1 VQVFR
6 RLLVNTLLANTANNF
21 LWFAL
26 TFWAYL
32 ETKSVLATSIIGGSY
47 MAIASIVGIFLGSIV
62 DHNPKK
68 KAMLGSTVVSLICYV
83 LALLSYLAIPPHDR
97 LDLATLPFWSLV
109 FFTLVGAIAGGVRNI
124 ALSTLVT
131 ALVDESVRDRANGMV
146 GTVQGVGFA
155 ITSVFSGLA
164 IGFLG
169 MGWCLGIVLFLSLV
183 AILHLAS
190 IRFDEVK
197 SEETS
202 DEPKK
207 VDLKGTLRVIGS
219 VPGLMALILFATFN
233 NFLGGVF
240 MSLMDPYG
248 LSLVSVEVWGFI
260 WGFLSLAFIAGG
272 IVVARRGLGKKPL
285 RSLLLANVVMWV
297 ICILFPMR
305 SSIVMLTAGI
315 FVYMCLMP
323 MCEAAEQ
330 TLLQTVVP
338 HERQGRVFGFALTV
352 ETAASPITA
361 FIIGPVAQY
370 WVIPFMNGGA
380 GSQTIG
386 SWFGTGPERGMA
398 LIFVCAGIIGLIVTI
413 LAMQSGSYRSL
424 SKHYESALNA

>member
-1 VQVFR
+1 
-6 RLLVNTLLANTANNF
+6 
-21 LWFAL
+21 
-26 TFWAYL
+26 
-32 ETKSVLATSIIGGSY
+32 

-83 LALLSYLAIPPHDR
+83 AALFSYLAIPPQDK

-109 FFTLVGAIAGGVRNI
+109 LFTLMGAIAGGVRNI

-131 ALVDESVRDRANGMV
+131 VLVDEDIRDRANGMV

-183 AILHLAS
+183 AIIHLIS
-190 IRFDEVK
+190 INFEEVK
-197 SEETS
+197 SQEAS

-207 VDLKGTLRVIGS
+207 VDLKGTLRVIGL
-219 VPGLMALILFATFN
+219 VPGLMGLILFATFN

-240 MSLMDPYG
+240 MALMDPYG

-272 IVVARRGLGKKPL
+272 IVVVRR
-285 RSLLLANVVMWV
+285 
-297 ICILFPMR
+297 
-305 SSIVMLTAGI
+305 
-315 FVYMCLMP
+315 
-323 MCEAAEQ
+323 
-330 TLLQTVVP
+330 
-338 HERQGRVFGFALTV
+338 
-352 ETAASPITA
+352 
-361 FIIGPVAQY
+361 
-370 WVIPFMNGGA
+370 
-380 GSQTIG
+380 
-386 SWFGTGPERGMA
+386 
-398 LIFVCAGIIGLIVTI
+398 
-413 LAMQSGSYRSL
+413 
-424 SKHYESALNA
+424 

>member
-1 VQVFR
+1 MQVFR
-6 RLLVNTLLANTANNF
+6 RLLLNTLLTNTANNF
-21 LWFAL
+21 IWFAL

-32 ETKSVLATSIIGGSY
+32 ETRSVLATSIIGGSY

-68 KAMLGSTVVSLICYV
+68 KAMLGSTVVSLICYAG
-83 LALLSYLAIPPHDR
+83 ALIAYLSIPPHDK
-97 LDLATLPFWSLV
+97 LDLATAPFWALV
-109 FFTLVGAIAGGVRNI
+109 LFTLVGAIAGGARNI

-131 ALVDESVRDRANGMV
+131 MLVEEDVRDRANGMV

-169 MGWCLGIVLFLSLV
+169 MGWCIGIVLFLSIV
-183 AILHLAS
+183 AILHLIS

-197 SEETS
+197 SEETT

-207 VDLKGTLRVIGS
+207 VDLKGTLRVIGL
-219 VPGLMALILFATFN
+219 VPGLMGLILFATFN

-272 IVVARRGLGKKPL
+272 IVVAKRGLGKTPL
-285 RSLLLANVVMWV
+285 RSLLLANVAMWA
-297 ICILFPMR
+297 ICILFPLR
-305 SSIVMLTAGI
+305 SSIIMLTAGI
-315 FVYMCLMP
+315 FVYMCLIP

-338 HERQGRVFGFALTV
+338 LERQGRVFGFALTV

-361 FIIGPVAQY
+361 FIIGPVADY
-370 WVIPFMNGGA
+370 WVIPFMDGGA
-380 GSQTIG
+380 GSQAIG
-386 SWFGTGPERGMA
+386 SWFGSGPERGMA
-398 LIFVCAGIIGLIVTI
+398 LIFVAAGVIGLIVTL
-413 LAMQSGSYRSL
+413 LAMRSGPYRSL
-424 SKHYESALNA
+424 SAHYQSAVKA

>member
-1 VQVFR
+1 M
-6 RLLVNTLLANTANNF
+6 
-21 LWFAL
+21 
-26 TFWAYL
+26 
-32 ETKSVLATSIIGGSY
+32 LATSIIGGSY

-83 LALLSYLAIPPHDR
+83 LALLSYLAIPPHDK

-131 ALVDESVRDRANGMV
+131 VLVDESVRDRANGMV

-183 AILHLAS
+183 AILHLIS

-219 VPGLMALILFATFN
+219 VPGLIALILFATFN

-272 IVVARRGLGKKPL
+272 IVVGQRGLGKKPL
-285 RSLLLANVVMWV
+285 RSLLLANAVMGDAAV
-297 ICILFPMR
+297 STVSAKPKTRPCR
-305 SSIVMLTAGI
+305 SCGT
-315 FVYMCLMP
+315 
-323 MCEAAEQ
+323 
-330 TLLQTVVP
+330 TVCKSVCS
-338 HERQGRVFGFALTV
+338 
-352 ETAASPITA
+352 AASH
-361 FIIGPVAQY
+361 IG
-370 WVIPFMNGGA
+370 IRHM
-380 GSQTIG
+380 
-386 SWFGTGPERGMA
+386 
-398 LIFVCAGIIGLIVTI
+398 
-413 LAMQSGSYRSL
+413 
-424 SKHYESALNA
+424 

>member
-1 VQVFR
+1 
-6 RLLVNTLLANTANNF
+6 
-21 LWFAL
+21 
-26 TFWAYL
+26 
-32 ETKSVLATSIIGGSY
+32 
-47 MAIASIVGIFLGSIV
+47 
-62 DHNPKK
+62 
-68 KAMLGSTVVSLICYV
+68 MLGSTVVSLICYV
-83 LALLSYLAIPPHDR
+83 AALFSYLAIPPQDK

-109 FFTLVGAIAGGVRNI
+109 LFTLMGAIAGGVRNI

-131 ALVDESVRDRANGMV
+131 VLVDEDIRDRANGMV

-183 AILHLAS
+183 AIIHLIS
-190 IRFDEVK
+190 INFEEVK
-197 SEETS
+197 SQEAS

-207 VDLKGTLRVIGS
+207 VDLKGTLRVIGL
-219 VPGLMALILFATFN
+219 VPGLMGLILFATFN

-240 MSLMDPYG
+240 MALMDPYG

-272 IVVARRGLGKKPL
+272 IVVVRRGLGQKPL
-285 RSLLLANVVMWV
+285 RSLLLANVAMWSV
-297 ICILFPMR
+297 CILFPMR

-315 FVYMCLMP
+315 FVYMCLIP

-338 HERQGRVFGFALTV
+338 LERQGRVFGFATTV
-352 ETAASPITA
+352 ETAAAPITA
-361 FIIGPVAQY
+361 FIIGPVAEY
-370 WVIPFMNGGA
+370 WIIPFMDGGA
-380 GSQTIG
+380 GSRAIG
-386 SWFGTGPERGMA
+386 SWFGSGPERGMA
-398 LIFVCAGIIGLIVTI
+398 LVFVIAGVIGLIVTL
-413 LAMQSGSYRSL
+413 LAMRSRAYHAL
-424 SKHYESALNA
+424 SAHYESARSA

>member
-1 VQVFR
+1 MQVFR

>member
-1 VQVFR
+1 MQVFR
-6 RLLVNTLLANTANNF
+6 RLLLNTLLANTANNF

-32 ETKSVLATSIIGGSY
+32 ETRSVLATSIIGGSY

-83 LALLSYLAIPPHDR
+83 AALFSYLAIPPQDK

-109 FFTLVGAIAGGVRNI
+109 LFTLMGAIAGGVRNI

-131 ALVDESVRDRANGMV
+131 VLVDEDIRDRANGMV

-183 AILHLAS
+183 AIIHLIS
-190 IRFDEVK
+190 INFEEVK
-197 SEETS
+197 SQEAS

-207 VDLKGTLRVIGS
+207 VDLKGTLRVIGL
-219 VPGLMALILFATFN
+219 VPGLMGLILFATFN

-240 MSLMDPYG
+240 MALMDPYG

-272 IVVARRGLGKKPL
+272 IVVVRRGLGQKPL
-285 RSLLLANVVMWV
+285 RSLLLANVAMWSV
-297 ICILFPMR
+297 CILFPMR

-315 FVYMCLMP
+315 FVYMCLIP

-338 HERQGRVFGFALTV
+338 LERQGRVFGFATTV
-352 ETAASPITA
+352 ETAAAPITA
-361 FIIGPVAQY
+361 FIIGPVAEY
-370 WVIPFMNGGA
+370 WIIPFMDGGA
-380 GSQTIG
+380 GSRAIG
-386 SWFGTGPERGMA
+386 SWFGSGPERGMA
-398 LIFVCAGIIGLIVTI
+398 LVFVIAGVIGLIVTL
-413 LAMQSGSYRSL
+413 LAMRSRAYHAL
-424 SKHYESALNA
+424 SAHYESARSA

>member
-1 VQVFR
+1 
-6 RLLVNTLLANTANNF
+6 
-21 LWFAL
+21 
-26 TFWAYL
+26 
-32 ETKSVLATSIIGGSY
+32 

-83 LALLSYLAIPPHDR
+83 AALFSYLAIPPQDK

-109 FFTLVGAIAGGVRNI
+109 LFTLMGAIAGGVRNI

-131 ALVDESVRDRANGMV
+131 VLVDEDIRDRANGMV

-183 AILHLAS
+183 AIIHLIS
-190 IRFDEVK
+190 INFEEVK
-197 SEETS
+197 SQEAS

-207 VDLKGTLRVIGS
+207 VDLKGTLRVIGL
-219 VPGLMALILFATFN
+219 VPGLMGLILFATFN

-240 MSLMDPYG
+240 MALMDPYG

-272 IVVARRGLGKKPL
+272 IVVVRRGLGQKPL
-285 RSLLLANVVMWV
+285 RSLLLANVAMWSV
-297 ICILFPMR
+297 CILFPMR

-315 FVYMCLMP
+315 FVYMCLIP

-338 HERQGRVFGFALTV
+338 LERQGRVFGFATTV
-352 ETAASPITA
+352 ETAAAPITA
-361 FIIGPVAQY
+361 FIIGPVAEY
-370 WVIPFMNGGA
+370 WIIPFMDGGA
-380 GSQTIG
+380 GSRAIG
-386 SWFGTGPERGMA
+386 SWFGSGPERGMA
-398 LIFVCAGIIGLIVTI
+398 LVFVIAGVIGLIVTL
-413 LAMQSGSYRSL
+413 LAMRSRAYHAL
-424 SKHYESALNA
+424 SAHYESARSA